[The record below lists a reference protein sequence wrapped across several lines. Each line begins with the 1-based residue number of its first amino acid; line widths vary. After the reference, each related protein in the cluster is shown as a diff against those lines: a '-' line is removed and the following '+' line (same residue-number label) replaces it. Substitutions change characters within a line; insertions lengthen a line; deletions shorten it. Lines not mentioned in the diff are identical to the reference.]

1 MVDIACKY
9 GSHVH
14 GNMHSSTVLLLG
26 KQHCRLI
33 AKNDMSKHNIV
44 FFLVPKIVLSTLV
57 ISADS
62 PLTLKGHQTL
72 TSLSLCL
79 GQITGESLY

>member
-1 MVDIACKY
+1 MMKFGEICSIAVQIRTNYVLLMVDIACKY

-33 AKNDMSKHNIV
+33 AKNDMSKPNIV
-44 FFLVPKIVLSTLV
+44 F
-57 ISADS
+57 
-62 PLTLKGHQTL
+62 
-72 TSLSLCL
+72 
-79 GQITGESLY
+79 